1 MPTILT
7 LFGLKFRIYTRD
19 HQPMHIHV
27 ISQDGEAKFQ
37 IDDEVTLIENKGMKP
52 KDLYLAQSIIEDNK
66 SNIQNEWIKI
76 YGK

>member
-19 HQPMHIHV
+19 HQPIHIHV
-27 ISQDGEAKFQ
+27 ISQDGEAKF
-37 IDDEVTLIENKGMKP
+37 EVSKEIKLMENNGLKP
-52 KDLYLAQSIIEDNK
+52 KDLHLAQSIIEENK
-66 SNIQNEWIKI
+66 EYIKNEWVKI